1 MVVQNLF
8 WELTGVEDR
17 IAQAVFSGVRMDAAQ
32 GLIKRVLEVKPRPEL
47 DRAELDAAVTA
58 SQRALPQSPRSVQDH
73 RHARRPRP
81 PAGLG
86 LP

>member
-1 MVVQNLF
+1 
-8 WELTGVEDR
+8 
-17 IAQAVFSGVRMDAAQ
+17 
-32 GLIKRVLEVKPRPEL
+32 
-47 DRAELDAAVTA
+47 
-58 SQRALPQSPRSVQDH
+58 LPQSPRSVQDH